1 MKNNAPFLT
10 PNPQE
15 FKLRVVWSI
24 DSVTKMVAEFSN
36 CKWLPRI
43 GETLVLPID
52 EKRQSNSWRKFKVFD
67 VVYDFHS
74 STTRVLCSLVKSST
88 LPDAKTLIQELE
100 KPKDRWDVWEQAM
113 QTTPAS
119 KPIEIEND
127 FGLEYQLSQI
137 DTEEDV
143 DECLRAL
150 RAELLNPTSAP
161 KPVKNEKYVD
171 EDLESLRKNL
181 DEL

>member
-15 FKLRVVWSI
+15 FKLRIVWSA
-24 DSVTKMVAEFSN
+24 DGSTKMAAEFSS

-52 EKRQSNSWRKFKVFD
+52 ETRKPNSWRKFKVFD
-67 VVYDFHS
+67 VVYDFQNQ
-74 STTRVLCSLVKSST
+74 TVRVLCSPIKSPTSPDVKS
-88 LPDAKTLIQELE
+88 LISKVQQPRDNWE
-100 KPKDRWDVWEQAM
+100 VWENAM
-113 QTTPAS
+113 QTRPVS

-137 DTEEDV
+137 DTGEDV
-143 DECLRAL
+143 DECLQRL
-150 RAELLNPTSAP
+150 KAELLNPTSAS
-161 KPVKNEKYVD
+161 KPVKNEQYVN
-171 EDLESLRKNL
+171 EDLESFRKEL
-181 DEL
+181 DDL